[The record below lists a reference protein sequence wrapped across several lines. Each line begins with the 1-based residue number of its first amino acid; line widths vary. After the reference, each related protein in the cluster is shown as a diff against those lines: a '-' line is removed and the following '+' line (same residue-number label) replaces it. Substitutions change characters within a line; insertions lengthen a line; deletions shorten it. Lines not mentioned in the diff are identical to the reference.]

1 MVSFLGIRM
10 AVINPKTKARIRV
23 LVQIGRGKDKA
34 FKYTIMKHR
43 REAEGKGQ
51 VVRSQTEAITPLA

>member
-1 MVSFLGIRM
+1 M